1 MSGDLAAGRDRCHH
15 GPVSLPARSWF
26 ALNALVVLVALTI
39 QIPITAG
46 RVGGFFDTPA
56 ARVGNL
62 FTFFTILSNIL
73 VAVVC
78 VVLAL
83 RRGGSAPSGSDLFA
97 VAWLDALL
105 AITVTGIVYNTVLA
119 GLYDLHGAEYLADRL
134 FHTVSP
140 LLFVIGAVLFGPR
153 GLVRPRV
160 VGLALVYP
168 VAWLVFT
175 LVRGALIGW
184 YPYPFVDVIKL
195 GYGRVAF
202 NCVLITLLFLVLAAV
217 AFGIDRARSR
227 RAAPEPG

>member
-1 MSGDLAAGRDRCHH
+1 MTFT
-15 GPVSLPARSWF
+15 ARSWF
-26 ALNALVVLVALTI
+26 ALNALVVVVALAI

-46 RVGGFFDTPA
+46 RTGGFFDTPA

-83 RRGGSAPSGSDLFA
+83 RAAGRTAPRTTAFA

-119 GLYDLHGAEYLADRL
+119 GLYDYRGAEYVADKL

-140 LLFVIGAVLFGPR
+140 LLFVIGWLLFGPR
-153 GLVRPRV
+153 GLIRPRV
-160 VGLALVYP
+160 IGLALVYP
-168 VAWLVFT
+168 LAWLAFT

-184 YPYPFVDVIKL
+184 YPYPFVDVTAL
-195 GYGRVAF
+195 GYSRVAV
-202 NCVLITLLFLVLAAV
+202 NCVVITLLFLVLAGV
-217 AFGIDRARSR
+217 AFGVDRLALRSSR
-227 RAAPEPG
+227 TAPRAG

>member
-1 MSGDLAAGRDRCHH
+1 MSGDLAYRRDRCHDAH
-15 GPVSLPARSWF
+15 VSLVARGWF
-26 ALNALVVLVALTI
+26 ALNALVVVVALAI
-39 QIPITAG
+39 QVPVTAG
-46 RVGGFFDTPA
+46 REGGFFDTPA

-78 VVLAL
+78 VTELVRPG
-83 RRGGSAPSGSDLFA
+83 RRSTWAA

-119 GLYDLHGAEYLADRL
+119 GLYDLDGAEYLADRL

-140 LLFVIGAVLFGPR
+140 LLFVIGAALFGPR

-160 VGLALVYP
+160 VGLALVFP

-184 YPYPFVDVIKL
+184 YPYPFVDVTAL
-195 GYGRVAF
+195 GYARVAL
-202 NCVLITLLFLVLAAV
+202 NCLLITLLFLVLAAV
-217 AFGIDRARSR
+217 VSGLDRALSR
-227 RAAPEPG
+227 RAAPDPG

>member
-1 MSGDLAAGRDRCHH
+1 M
-15 GPVSLPARSWF
+15 SLPARCWF
-26 ALNALVVLVALTI
+26 ALNALVVVVALAI

-46 RVGGFFDTPA
+46 KVGGFFDTPA

-78 VVLAL
+78 VAMV
-83 RRGGSAPSGSDLFA
+83 RRRSDSTLFA

-119 GLYDLHGAEYLADRL
+119 GLYDLRGAEYLADRL
-134 FHTVSP
+134 FHLVSP
-140 LLFVIGAVLFGPR
+140 LLFVAGWALFGPR

-168 VAWLVFT
+168 LVWLAFT
-175 LVRGALIGW
+175 LVRGAVIGW
-184 YPYPFVDVIKL
+184 YPYPFVDVIKE
-195 GYGRVAF
+195 GYGQVAV
-202 NCVLITLLFLVLAAV
+202 NSVLITALFLVLAAI
-217 AFGIDRARSR
+217 ASGIDRLTRRPAR
-227 RAAPEPG
+227 AG